1 MSIQPTDI
9 AIILVSLAACVY
21 CFVLSR
27 RLKAL
32 QDTKD
37 GLGATIMALSKSI
50 SAVSSTTQDTRAK
63 TGELAARL
71 TQLLADADA
80 MCTRL
85 KSMKGEMDAH
95 HASALDEVKAAHARL
110 SAQHADLTE
119 SMRDLLEESKDRIL
133 DMKILM
139 RQVQATS
146 QAQSKPALQP
156 ANADLQPAAQ
166 LPETKSRYSYDY

>member
-1 MSIQPTDI
+1 MSVQPTDI
-9 AIILVSLAACVY
+9 AIILVSLAACAY

-50 SAVSSTTQDTRAK
+50 SAVSATTQDTRMHA
-63 TGELAARL
+63 GELATRL
-71 TQLLADADA
+71 TKLLADADA
-80 MCTRL
+80 MCIRM
-85 KSMKGEMDAH
+85 SAMKGDMDAQ
-95 HASALDEVKAAHARL
+95 SVKTMEDLKAVHARL
-110 SAQHADLTE
+110 SATHADLSQ

-139 RQVQATS
+139 RQMQALS
-146 QAQSKPALQP
+146 ENAPACLEGQTAP
-156 ANADLQPAAQ
+156 PSD
-166 LPETKSRYSYDY
+166 ETKSRYTYEY